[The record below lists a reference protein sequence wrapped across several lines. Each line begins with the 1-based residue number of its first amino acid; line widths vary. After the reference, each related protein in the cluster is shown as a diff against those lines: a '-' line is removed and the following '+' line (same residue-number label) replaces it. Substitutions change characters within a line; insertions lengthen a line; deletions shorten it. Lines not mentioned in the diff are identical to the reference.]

1 MLKVTKTIY
10 IPRDSMSLIIQNILA
25 KDTYTIYSTSHV
37 GTVPLDI
44 TFSIPEEFRL
54 TEDTLQTILE
64 GLFPALDEQAI
75 EQKAELVKEHLRSI
89 GARL

>member
-1 MLKVTKTIY
+1 MLKVIKTIY
-10 IPRDSMSLIIQNILA
+10 IPRESLTMIVQNILA
-25 KDTYTIYSTSHV
+25 KDTYTVFSSSHV
-37 GTVPLDI
+37 GTVPIDI

-54 TEDTLQTILE
+54 TEDSLQTILE

>member
-10 IPRDSMSLIIQNILA
+10 IPRESLTMIVQNILA
-25 KDTYTIYSTSHV
+25 KDTYTVFSSSHV
-37 GTVPLDI
+37 GTVPIDI

-54 TEDTLQTILE
+54 TEDSLQTILE